1 MGTQALLMELLLS
14 GFFAVACFRA
24 RGESPEDWRI
34 APSRLFAMTDR
45 VERLRRSRWQ
55 WFAMVLLLV
64 MVRMQRGAPMI
75 AEVTVVVQF
84 ILFLML
90 PTQKATREISRRA

>member
-1 MGTQALLMELLLS
+1 
-14 GFFAVACFRA
+14 
-24 RGESPEDWRI
+24 
-34 APSRLFAMTDR
+34 MTDR

-75 AEVTVVVQF
+75 VEVTVVVQF

-90 PTQKATREISRRA
+90 PTQKATREVSRRA